1 MLSMQKNCLDL
12 VFNNLETV
20 ETGRGK
26 KKKTITGK
34 KNNEK
39 KKKKDAFSAGK
50 CTQTF
55 NSPHLLSESQTNLM
69 SNRL

>member
-20 ETGRGK
+20 ETGRGEK
-26 KKKTITGK
+26 KDHNRE

-39 KKKKDAFSAGK
+39 KKKNAFSAGK

-55 NSPHLLSESQTNLM
+55 NSPHLLSESRTILM